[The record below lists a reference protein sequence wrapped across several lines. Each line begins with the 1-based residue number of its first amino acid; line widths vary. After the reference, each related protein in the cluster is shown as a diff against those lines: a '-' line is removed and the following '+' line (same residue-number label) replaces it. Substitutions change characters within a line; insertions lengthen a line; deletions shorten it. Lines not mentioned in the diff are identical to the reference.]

1 MKLIRLFSILMA
13 AILLFSGCSLLNTE
27 DSEKIPSYTYAQEGN
42 YDVIRFGQVTL
53 RVDLG
58 YLTEKER
65 NYAANKVEGAV
76 QAAKAYLKDREAKD
90 VNLVLHAGDGPTM
103 VYEGQAD
110 IYYVQNRTIP
120 YTSLITQVM
129 MGVDGVP
136 DWLREGVGAFV
147 AETHKESLLK
157 TQAHLIDSL
166 NRYVESEEAERAED
180 SKAAKEDVYYDIDT
194 LARVLKQFGAYDS
207 AAQLGDMTEQI
218 ASIGYAEEAYN
229 FRGAYCIFAGSFVK
243 YLETNYGH
251 DAVIAAYDGTDFSE
265 AFGVSF
271 DDARAAWY
279 DTL

>member
-1 MKLIRLFSILMA
+1 MKSTRLLSLVMA
-13 AILLFSGCSLLNTE
+13 TVLLLSGCSLLNTE
-27 DSEKIPSYTYAQEGN
+27 ESEKIPSYTFSQEGN

-58 YLTEKER
+58 YLEEKER
-65 NYAANKVEGAV
+65 NYAANKVESAT

-90 VNLVLHAGDGPTM
+90 VILVLHAGDGPTM

-110 IYYVQNRTIP
+110 IYYAQNRTIP

-136 DWLREGVGAFV
+136 DWAREGVGAYV
-147 AETHKESLLK
+147 AETHKESLLH

-180 SKAAKEDVYYDIDT
+180 SDAAKETVYYDIDT
-194 LARVLKQFGAYDS
+194 LARVLKQFGAYDA

-243 YLETNYGH
+243 YLEENYGH
-251 DAVIAAYDGTDFSE
+251 DAVIAVYDGADFSE
-265 AFGVSF
+265 VFGVSF
-271 DDARAAWY
+271 EDARAAWY
-279 DTL
+279 NSL